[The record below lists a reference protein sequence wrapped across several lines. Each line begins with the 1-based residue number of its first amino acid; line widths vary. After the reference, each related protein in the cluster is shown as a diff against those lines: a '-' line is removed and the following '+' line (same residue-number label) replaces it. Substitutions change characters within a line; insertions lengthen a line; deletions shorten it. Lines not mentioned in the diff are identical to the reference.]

1 MTDFKV
7 LDDRQHIILRANM
20 YIGSTS
26 LEKTAGIINFKHQ
39 ERVVVPALL
48 KIINEVIDNS
58 VDEFIRTK
66 G

>member
-1 MTDFKV
+1 MADFKV

-39 ERVVVPALL
+39 EKVVVPALQ
-48 KIINEVIDNS
+48 IGRAHV
-58 VDEFIRTK
+58 
-66 G
+66 